1 MPRIESER
9 VLPFLWIAWEQN
21 DYGERRN
28 VSVRPTARWASDAVV
43 RKITKGQG

>member
-28 VSVRPTARWASDAVV
+28 VTVRPTNEWARNVVV
-43 RKITKGQG
+43 RKIIKEQG

>member
-9 VLPFLWIAWEQN
+9 VLPFLWIAWMQD

-28 VSVRPTARWASDAVV
+28 VSVRLTNQWARNAVL
-43 RKITKGQG
+43 RKLGA